1 MMVEVRDLKYLLAYI
16 IPFSALVSIQGSG
29 WVTWLTVIIAFGVI
43 PIMEILVGTDTK
55 NLSLEEVEEK
65 KTKNFFDLLLYLNI
79 IFVYGCIVMLLYKL
93 HQQSYEIWE
102 IMGLIF
108 STGIVLGSSGINV
121 AHELGH
127 KSGKVPQLAARILL
141 LPNLYMHFVIEHNY
155 GHHKRVGTPEDPATS
170 RYGEWV
176 FPFWMRSI
184 MGGYIS
190 ALQIEI
196 SRLKK
201 LEKPVWSLQNQIVQ
215 FLLLQ
220 GMYVA
225 LIGITSGLFSMFII
239 LACAL
244 VGVLLLETINYIEH
258 YGLVRKKLENGKYE
272 QVENFHS
279 WNSDHEIGRI
289 LLYELTRHADHHWK
303 ANKKYQILDH
313 HTESPQLPYGYPTS
327 ILIALIPPL
336 WFKLMNPLVDL
347 WKKKSSMV
355 VSQTV

>member
-1 MMVEVRDLKYLLAYI
+1 MVDVRDFKYLLAYI
-16 IPFSALVSIQGSG
+16 IPVSAFISIQGSG

-43 PIMEILVGTDTK
+43 PIIEILVGTNTK
-55 NLSLEEVEEK
+55 NLSSDEAQKK
-65 KTKNFFDLLLYLNI
+65 KTETFFDVLLYINVLL
-79 IFVYGCIVMLLYKL
+79 VYGCIIFLLYNL
-93 HQQSYEIWE
+93 HQRSYEIWE
-102 IMGLIF
+102 IGGVII

-127 KSGKVPQLAARILL
+127 KSGKIPQLAARILL

-176 FPFWMRSI
+176 FPFWIRSVV
-184 MGGYIS
+184 GGFIS
-190 ALQIEI
+190 AWRIET

-201 LEKPVWSLQNQIVQ
+201 LGQSAISFQNQMLQ
-215 FLLLQ
+215 FLLVEGL
-220 GMYVA
+220 YVA
-225 LIGITSGLFSMFII
+225 LIGITAGLFSIFVVV
-239 LACAL
+239 ACGA
-244 VGVLLLETINYIEH
+244 VGILLLETINYIEH
-258 YGLVRKKLENGKYE
+258 YGLVRRKQENGKYE
-272 QVENFHS
+272 QVETFHS

-313 HTESPQLPYGYPTS
+313 HAESPQLPYGYPTS

-336 WFKLMNPLVDL
+336 WFKIMNPLVDL

-355 VSQTV
+355 MSQNM